1 MSSRV
6 WCVKREWGAV
16 AGVAGSVADR
26 LAMIRRFL
34 ADECARARF
43 EDCAGMRIR
52 SVDFFERFRGW
63 GLVSTQRYTI
73 ARFGIELAEFLRG
86 LTEINA
92 LQSTLTKGRSNEG
105 VYYCVHWRKLRAHL
119 ESDTDEDGKLS
130 DPPEGARAGWQ
141 EGLGGESSRGGGARG
156 RCERQRSVIRIRSF
170 VASGLKRVGCVKD
183 RTTLKYLG
191 ADSFDT
197 VIQHIETKM
206 RNYNALCPDDTQ
218 MTFQN
223 MQLDHI
229 RPVQRF
235 ALDMN
240 HYTNLQPMLAEANL
254 CKSARWSSADEIFW
268 KTHIHHNADFAE
280 IYPAHKRASLKQR
293 DPAAFAVK
301 KQKYRMAL
309 ARHFGV
315 MPKRQSYGGAST
327 GGSQSAQTSELIA
340 GSQAV
345 L

>member
-1 MSSRV
+1 V
-6 WCVKREWGAV
+6 
-16 AGVAGSVADR
+16 GV
-26 LAMIRRFL
+26 
-34 ADECARARF
+34 ARAR
-43 EDCAGMRIR
+43 C
-52 SVDFFERFRGW
+52 
-63 GLVSTQRYTI
+63 QRQ
-73 ARFGIELAEFLRG
+73 
-86 LTEINA
+86 
-92 LQSTLTKGRSNEG
+92 QSL
-105 VYYCVHWRKLRAHL
+105 
-119 ESDTDEDGKLS
+119 
-130 DPPEGARAGWQ
+130 
-141 EGLGGESSRGGGARG
+141 
-156 RCERQRSVIRIRSF
+156 IRIRSF
-170 VASGLKRVGCVKD
+170 VASGLKRVGCAKD

-206 RNYNALCPDDTQ
+206 RNYNALCPEDTQ

-240 HYTNLQPMLAEANL
+240 HYTNLQPMMAEANL

-280 IYPAHKRASLKQR
+280 MYPPHKRASLKQR

-309 ARHFGV
+309 AKHFGM
-315 MPKRQSYGGAST
+315 MPKRQSSGEERTGAS
-327 GGSQSAQTSELIA
+327 QSTQTSELIA
-340 GSQAV
+340 ASCVVSQDHRVDFAACFPQKPV
-345 L
+345 ENAS